1 MLTYDL
7 SDTSKG
13 ALYETLY
20 KNIRDDIKG
29 GALKAGEKLPS
40 KRTLAKNLGVST
52 ITVESAYAQLI
63 SEGYV
68 YSLPK
73 RGYYIAKLDTPAK
86 SAPAAKTTDI
96 LLPAERPHYHFDFSR
111 TQTSPDQFPFAT
123 WKKLLREVIAE
134 NSQALMEKSP
144 SGGVLELRR
153 AIAGH
158 LRDFRGIDVHPD
170 QIIVGAGTEYL
181 YSLLIQLLGR
191 DKVYCTE
198 NPGYRKIPQI
208 YRAQG
213 VRCHFADMDDQGVTV
228 SGLRAAA
235 ADIAHIG
242 PTHQFPTGITMPV
255 SRRYE
260 LLAWASEADE
270 RTIIEDDYDSEFRYA
285 SRPIPALRE
294 LDREGRVIYVNTFS
308 KSLAPGLRIGYL
320 VLPDALMARYR
331 ERFSLYAAT
340 VSRFD
345 QFTFAAFMHSGG
357 FERHIS
363 RSRKVYQARRDA
375 LMAAIDREFT
385 ELPHEIS
392 RSEAGLHLLLH
403 MRNGMLERE
412 LVERAKAAGVRVYAL
427 SAYYMP
433 PVRPPRAT
441 LVLGYAGMTG
451 EQIDEAA
458 ARLRR
463 AWTKEM

>member
-1 MLTYDL
+1 ME
-7 SDTSKG
+7 
-13 ALYETLY
+13 ALY
-20 KNIRDDIKG
+20 R
-29 GALKAGEKLPS
+29 
-40 KRTLAKNLGVST
+40 
-52 ITVESAYAQLI
+52 
-63 SEGYV
+63 
-68 YSLPK
+68 
-73 RGYYIAKLDTPAK
+73 LDT
-86 SAPAAKTTDI
+86 APVK
-96 LLPAERPHYHFDFSR
+96 PERIVEPEPNTYRYDF
-111 TQTSPDQFPFAT
+111 TPNGIDLKHFPFAA
-123 WKKLLREVIAE
+123 WQKLNREVLQQDESDLFLLGEASGEWELREVI
-134 NSQALMEKSP
+134 SSYLHQAR
-144 SGGVLELRR
+144 GVHVQPEQ
-153 AIAGH
+153 
-158 LRDFRGIDVHPD
+158 V
-170 QIIVGAGTEYL
+170 IVGAGNDYL
-181 YSLLIQLLGR
+181 LMLLSRILGMDHKIAMESPTYR
-191 DKVYCTE
+191 HAWDVFQKL
-198 NPGYRKIPQI
+198 GYDCR
-208 YRAQG
+208 
-213 VRCHFADMDDQGVTV
+213 TV
-228 SGLRAAA
+228 SMDKFGMNVEKLKESG
-235 ADIAHIG
+235 ADIAYVM
-242 PTHQFPTGITMPV
+242 PSHQYPLGIVMPIK
-255 SRRYE
+255 RRQE
-260 LLAWASEADE
+260 LLRWAEE
-270 RTIIEDDYDSEFRYA
+270 QEGRWILEDDYDSEFRYA

-340 VSRFD
+340 VSSFD
-345 QFTFAAFMHSGG
+345 QFTLAAFMHSGG

>member
-1 MLTYDL
+1 MGQGPSDSRPVRAGRYAAIDIGTVTCRML
-7 SDTSKG
+7 
-13 ALYETLY
+13 
-20 KNIRDDIKG
+20 
-29 GALKAGEKLPS
+29 
-40 KRTLAKNLGVST
+40 V
-52 ITVESAYAQLI
+52 
-63 SEGYV
+63 
-68 YSLPK
+68 
-73 RGYYIAKLDTPAK
+73 
-86 SAPAAKTTDI
+86 
-96 LLPAERPHYHFDFSR
+96 
-111 TQTSPDQFPFAT
+111 
-123 WKKLLREVIAE
+123 
-134 NSQALMEKSP
+134 
-144 SGGVLELRR
+144 
-153 AIAGH
+153 
-158 LRDFRGIDVHPD
+158 
-170 QIIVGAGTEYL
+170 
-181 YSLLIQLLGR
+181 
-191 DKVYCTE
+191 
-198 NPGYRKIPQI
+198 
-208 YRAQG
+208 
-213 VRCHFADMDDQGVTV
+213 
-228 SGLRAAA
+228 
-235 ADIAHIG
+235 ADIDG
-242 PTHQFPTGITMPV
+242 QG
-255 SRRYE
+255 R
-260 LLAWASEADE
+260 
-270 RTIIEDDYDSEFRYA
+270 
-285 SRPIPALRE
+285 LRE

-340 VSRFD
+340 VSSFD
-345 QFTFAAFMHSGG
+345 QFTLAAFMHSGG

>member
-1 MLTYDL
+1 MVHLTTALDAASDVPLYEQLYRSLAAEMRTGAVPAGTRMPGKRRLAAELSVSVNTVDAAYQMLAAEGYLEARERSGFYVQEYLALPESAAPAAPSKAEAVPKQRPIRYDL
-7 SDTSKG
+7 ST
-13 ALYETLY
+13 
-20 KNIRDDIKG
+20 R
-29 GALKAGEKLPS
+29 
-40 KRTLAKNLGVST
+40 GVDPG
-52 ITVESAYAQLI
+52 L
-63 SEGYV
+63 
-68 YSLPK
+68 
-73 RGYYIAKLDTPAK
+73 
-86 SAPAAKTTDI
+86 
-96 LLPAERPHYHFDFSR
+96 
-111 TQTSPDQFPFAT
+111 FPFRT
-123 WKKLLREVIAE
+123 WARLQKELLYSSPELLTHGDAQGDLALR
-134 NSQALMEKSP
+134 QALAGYLEEYR
-144 SGGVLELRR
+144 GVRCG
-153 AIAGH
+153 AH
-158 LRDFRGIDVHPD
+158 
-170 QIIVGAGTEYL
+170 QIVVGAGLEYL
-181 YSLLIQLLGR
+181 LGLLAPLLPGPAA
-191 DKVYCTE
+191 VE
-198 NPGYRKIPQI
+198 NPGYP
-208 YRAQG
+208 RAKQVLENNG
-213 VRCHFADMDDQGVTV
+213 VACCCLPVDEDGLSIRALSDSGAAVCYVTP
-228 SGLRAAA
+228 S
-235 ADIAHIG
+235 
-242 PTHQFPTGITMPV
+242 HQFPTGVTMPAGRRAELLHWAARCPG
-255 SRRYE
+255 RRY
-260 LLAWASEADE
+260 
-270 RTIIEDDYDSEFRYA
+270 IIEDDYDSEFRYA

-340 VSRFD
+340 VSSFD
-345 QFTFAAFMHSGG
+345 QFTLAAFMHSGG